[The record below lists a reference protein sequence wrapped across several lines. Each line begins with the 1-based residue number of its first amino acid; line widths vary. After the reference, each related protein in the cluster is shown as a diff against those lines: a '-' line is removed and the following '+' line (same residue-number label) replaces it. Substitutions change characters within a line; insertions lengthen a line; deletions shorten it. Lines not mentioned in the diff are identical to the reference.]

1 MGFLKHLLPSFKQDK
16 HYGFVLVGLVVGLVA
31 YPLCVNF
38 SMGRILL
45 NLWLMLTLIQL
56 ILSHQVYPAHRI
68 QSIFLGSLSLILSLL
83 SVSSNFFSFQILH
96 FYKLLLPFSALFFF
110 YCVWVITSSI
120 FNQRRVTLDLIY
132 GSVLAYI
139 LIGVSWALI
148 FCCIELFVADSF
160 SFSSEVTLSDKT
172 SALIYFSFV
181 TLTTLGYGDVLPVT
195 TFAKTVAY
203 LEAITGVMYPAILIS
218 TLVGKFKL
226 SNPEE

>member
-1 MGFLKHLLPSFKQDK
+1 MGFLKHLFPNFKQEAR
-16 HYGFVLVGLVVGLVA
+16 YGFVLVGLVAALVA
-31 YPLCVNF
+31 YPLCVNLF
-38 SMGRILL
+38 LGRILL

-56 ILSHQVYPAHRI
+56 ILSHQVYPAHRL
-68 QSIFLGSLSLILSLL
+68 QSIFLGSLSLLLSLL
-83 SVSSNFFSFQILH
+83 SVSSNFFGFQILH

-110 YCVWVITSSI
+110 YCAWVMVGSI

-148 FCCIELFVADSF
+148 FCCIELFSANSF
-160 SFSSEVTLSDKT
+160 SFSSEVTLPDRAG
-172 SALIYFSFV
+172 ALLYFSFV

-203 LEAITGVMYPAILIS
+203 LEAITGVMYPAILVA
-218 TLVGKFKL
+218 TLVNNFRR
-226 SNPEE
+226 S